1 MCITCTYI
9 WNTKHYSSEMKSFMA
24 FAEINDLAEPRHN
37 WWIIKTKV
45 QRSIMVN
52 RNLDYQGIKKPIEA
66 RYCRF
71 YRYLKTFLDQYWPI
85 LVNHIWT
92 LMLEAWS
99 RIFCYD
105 LVVYFVRSWY
115 MECLSFYQTLC
126 YMDINKTKN
135 NFKLL

>member
-1 MCITCTYI
+1 MYI
-9 WNTKHYSSEMKSFMA
+9 YLKYQALQLLSEMKSFMA

-52 RNLDYQGIKKPIEA
+52 RNLNYQCIKKPIEA
-66 RYCRF
+66 RYCCF
-71 YRYLKTFLDQYWPI
+71 SRYLKTFLDQYWPI

-105 LVVYFVRSWY
+105 LVVYSVRSWY